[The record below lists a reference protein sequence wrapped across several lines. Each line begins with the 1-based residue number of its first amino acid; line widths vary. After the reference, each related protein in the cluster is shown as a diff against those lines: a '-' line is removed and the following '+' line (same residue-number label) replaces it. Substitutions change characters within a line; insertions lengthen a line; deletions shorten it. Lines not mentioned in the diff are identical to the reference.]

1 MNSSV
6 VHRDA
11 MVLIVARA
19 ESFPEDIQAAFHQIE
34 SKLQTLRGRRFYGLT
49 YDRPE
54 GLEYF
59 AGLVPE
65 SDEEPQQLGLSTL
78 EVPAGSWARTRLHDW
93 ADDLDRIPMVVE
105 ALVEEHGLDTSR
117 PVMEY
122 YRSSTEMD
130 VLVPVP

>member
-11 MVLIVARA
+11 MLLIVARA
-19 ESFPEDIQAAFHQIE
+19 DSFPDDVQDAFQQIE
-34 SKLQTLRGRRFYGLT
+34 SKLQTLRGRRFYGVT
-49 YDRPE
+49 FRRPE

-65 SDEEPQQLGLSTL
+65 SGEEPRQLGLPTL
-78 EVPAGSWARTRLHDW
+78 EIPAGSWARTRLQGW
-93 ADDLDRIPMVVE
+93 ADKIDQIPALVE
-105 ALVEEHGLDTSR
+105 ALVEEYGFDRSR

-122 YRSSTEMD
+122 YRSSREMD
-130 VLVPVP
+130 VLVPVR